1 MAIAGSQSTSRKVMK
16 SASTKRKMKKTSR
29 KRKASSI
36 LGKLGAAYVPPSK
49 TTMAGAEGPFSTS
62 KFTTFLYENAL
73 AKVNPGSNF
82 WGISVI
88 STGMFD
94 YDVNNY
100 LGNKQPLYFDQLLS
114 ATGPYKSYKVIS
126 WKTTFTFVNEGTTPV
141 NIWVAPALT
150 SFGEVD
156 SAVEADN
163 FPGVKKLYLTSP
175 SGSQNKGNLVITGHI
190 DDVWKGITSDS
201 GFIGS
206 YAANPSVPVYT
217 TICAQAADG
226 VANAIVYIAVK
237 HEAYT
242 ELLNV
247 DAIVS

>member
-1 MAIAGSQSTSRKVMK
+1 MK
-16 SASTKRKMKKTSR
+16 SASTKRR
-29 KRKASSI
+29 LGKARMNKANVI
-36 LGKLGAAYVPPSK
+36 LGKIGASYVPPSR
-49 TTMAGAEGPFSTS
+49 TTMAGCQGPFSGT
-62 KFTTFLYENAL
+62 KYVTFLYENAL
-73 AKVNPGSNF
+73 AKVNPGTTLWSLST
-82 WGISVI
+82 IP
-88 STGMFD
+88 TGMFD

-126 WKTTFTFVNEGTTPV
+126 WKTTFTFINEGTTPV

-150 SFGEVD
+150 GAAEVD
-156 SAVEADN
+156 TAAEADN

-175 SGSQNKGNLVITGHI
+175 SGSQNKGSIVVTGHI
-190 DDVWKGITSDS
+190 DDVWKGITEDS
-201 GFIGS
+201 GLIGS
-206 YAANPSVPVYT
+206 YTSNPGVPVYT
-217 TICAQAADG
+217 SIVAQAADG
-226 VANAIVYIAVK
+226 VANCICYVAVK